1 MNTSNWWATIKRTF
15 KLFSKEKT
23 MRLSAALAYYAIFS
37 LGPMLYIILVLAG
50 LIFGEQTVRHYLQT
64 EITQMMGQR
73 AGSTID
79 SMMAARHVSGSLV
92 TTIIGFV
99 SLTFGALGVFTELQ
113 NSLNEIWDV
122 KMKPDAGVAAM
133 VRTRLFSL
141 GMVLA
146 LFFLL
151 LVSMIL
157 TTGVEAAASSG
168 LGGMFPIPNVFMG
181 AIGIAATFIVV
192 VLFFALTFKFLPDVK
207 VPWKPIWI
215 GSLIT
220 GVLFTG
226 GKYVLSLYL
235 AKQATSSSYG
245 AAGSVVAVLLWVY
258 YASLIMFVGAE
269 FTRAY
274 AEKIGAEIHPDEYA
288 MAEDAE
294 SESERERE
302 NEEEEELAHH
312 HHH

>member
-1 MNTSNWWATIKRTF
+1 MKTSKWSATIKRTF

-23 MRLSAALAYYAIFS
+23 MRLSVALAYYAIFS
-37 LGPMLYIILVLAG
+37 LGPMLFIILVLAG
-50 LIFGEQTVRHYLQT
+50 LVFGEQTVRHFLQT
-64 EITQMMGQR
+64 QITQMVGER

-79 SMMAARHVSGSLV
+79 SMMAARHVGGSLV

-99 SLTFGALGVFTELQ
+99 SLVFGALGVFTELQ

-141 GMVLA
+141 GMVLT

-157 TTGVEAAASSG
+157 TTGVEAAANSG
-168 LGGMFPIPNVFMG
+168 MGGLFPIPNALVG
-181 AIGIAATFIVV
+181 AIGIAASFIIV
-192 VLFFALTFKFLPDVK
+192 VLFFALTFKFLPDIK
-207 VPWKPIWI
+207 VDWRPIWV
-215 GSLIT
+215 GALVT

-245 AAGSVVAVLLWVY
+245 AAGSVVAILLWVY
-258 YASLIMFVGAE
+258 YASLIMFIGAE

-274 AEKIGAEIHPDEYA
+274 AENTGAEIHPDEYA
-288 MAEDAE
+288 MVEESETE
-294 SESERERE
+294 SESER
-302 NEEEEELAHH
+302 EEEELAHH
-312 HHH
+312 RH

>member
-1 MNTSNWWATIKRTF
+1 MKTSKWSATIKRTF

-37 LGPMLYIILVLAG
+37 LGPMLFIILVLAG
-50 LIFGEQTVRHYLQT
+50 LVFGEQTVRHFLQT
-64 EITQMMGQR
+64 QITQMVGER

-79 SMMAARHVSGSLV
+79 SMMAARHVGGSLV

-99 SLTFGALGVFTELQ
+99 SLVFGALGVFTELQ

-141 GMVLA
+141 GMVLT

-157 TTGVEAAASSG
+157 TTGVEAAANSG
-168 LGGMFPIPNVFMG
+168 MGGLFPIPNALVG
-181 AIGIAATFIVV
+181 AIGIAASFIIV
-192 VLFFALTFKFLPDVK
+192 VLFFALTFKFLPDIK
-207 VPWKPIWI
+207 VDWRPIWV
-215 GSLIT
+215 GALVT

-245 AAGSVVAVLLWVY
+245 AAGSVVAILLWVY
-258 YASLIMFVGAE
+258 YASLIMFIGAE

-274 AEKIGAEIHPDEYA
+274 AENTGAEIHPDEYA
-288 MAEDAE
+288 MVEESETE
-294 SESERERE
+294 SESER
-302 NEEEEELAHH
+302 EEEELAHH
-312 HHH
+312 RH